1 MPLALSLALRDL
13 RGGLSG
19 FGIFLACIALGV
31 AAITGVG
38 AVSRSLSD
46 GLAAQGRTIL
56 GGDVSFD
63 LIQRPAAPDEL
74 AFFRARGRLAP
85 IAVLRAMARADD
97 GSTGL
102 IELKAVGPDY
112 PSAGQVVLDPPM
124 PLADALAARDGTL
137 GVVVDAALK
146 ARLGLAIGAPIHI
159 GVATYHLSAVLVQE
173 PDKLAAGIGLGP
185 RVIISDA
192 GLDASGLVQ
201 PGSLIRRLYR
211 ISLPDEGAGQPAGA
225 AELQRLVSAAGK
237 RFPAAGWEVRTRE
250 NVSPEFSRDLAR
262 FTQFLT
268 LVGLTALVIGG
279 VGVANAIRGFVER
292 KRPSIATLKSLGAT
306 GTYVFTTML
315 IEVMLIAAIGIFV
328 GLLIGAALPFA
339 VAAAF
344 KAVLPFPLLPSVY
357 PSQIAT
363 GLAYGALTAL
373 AFSLGP
379 LGRAHDIPVS
389 ALFRDQI
396 EPDARRLR
404 WRYRFMV
411 GLAGAALVGTIL
423 LLSTG
428 RTLAID
434 YLVATAAGF
443 VALRL
448 VAFALMR
455 LARTMPHSRHV
466 ALRLAVANMHRPG
479 ALTPTVVLSLGLGL
493 ALLVTLALIDGNI
506 RAQLART
513 VPGETPSFFFLDVQ
527 SAEASDFATFFA
539 AQGARWAN
547 RARPD
552 DARADHAG
560 RRHAGRSGQADREIG
575 LGAPRRPRHHLRRD
589 GAERLDARARPVVAG
604 RLRRQ
609 AAGLARARHRR
620 RLGFEDRR
628 RHYGQRVRPRDHRD
642 DRQPA
647 HRRLAQIRHQ
657 FRVGLL
663 AEHVRWRALWRSGDR
678 DVRDERRVR
687 ARTRPAS

>member
-211 ISLPDEGAGQPAGA
+211 ISLPDEGAGQPAGP
-225 AELQRLVSAAGK
+225 AELQRLVSDAGK

-328 GLLIGAALPFA
+328 GLLIGAAMPFA
-339 VAAAF
+339 VAATF

-379 LGRAHDIPVS
+379 P
-389 ALFRDQI
+389 
-396 EPDARRLR
+396 
-404 WRYRFMV
+404 
-411 GLAGAALVGTIL
+411 
-423 LLSTG
+423 
-428 RTLAID
+428 
-434 YLVATAAGF
+434 
-443 VALRL
+443 
-448 VAFALMR
+448 
-455 LARTMPHSRHV
+455 
-466 ALRLAVANMHRPG
+466 RPG
-479 ALTPTVVLSLGLGL
+479 A
-493 ALLVTLALIDGNI
+493 
-506 RAQLART
+506 
-513 VPGETPSFFFLDVQ
+513 
-527 SAEASDFATFFA
+527 
-539 AQGARWAN
+539 
-547 RARPD
+547 
-552 DARADHAG
+552 
-560 RRHAGRSGQADREIG
+560 
-575 LGAPRRPRHHLRRD
+575 
-589 GAERLDARARPVVAG
+589 
-604 RLRRQ
+604 
-609 AAGLARARHRR
+609 
-620 RLGFEDRR
+620 
-628 RHYGQRVRPRDHRD
+628 
-642 DRQPA
+642 
-647 HRRLAQIRHQ
+647 
-657 FRVGLL
+657 
-663 AEHVRWRALWRSGDR
+663 
-678 DVRDERRVR
+678 
-687 ARTRPAS
+687 